1 MKRKKNYGETFFVR
15 SGKNRREMKKLGGGG
30 RGKGGG
36 GDTGLIFVLASIKC
50 NNADFRAD

>member
-36 GDTGLIFVLASIKC
+36 GGHWI
-50 NNADFRAD
+50 NFRSRVYKV

>member
-1 MKRKKNYGETFFVR
+1 MKRKKNYGETFSVR
-15 SGKNRREMKKLGGGG
+15 SGKNRREMKKLGEGG
-30 RGKGGG
+30 GGG